1 MRRLMT
7 NGKVSLQH
15 SQRRMDWQPAVFAFG
30 LVTASSLFSDLVQL
44 DFMGALGAHSL
55 GEERNFLRLE
65 KCIFGSG
72 AV

>member
-1 MRRLMT
+1 MVRVIMRRLMT

-44 DFMGALGAHSL
+44 DFMGAHSL
-55 GEERNFLRLE
+55 GVRFW
-65 KCIFGSG
+65 FGL
-72 AV
+72 